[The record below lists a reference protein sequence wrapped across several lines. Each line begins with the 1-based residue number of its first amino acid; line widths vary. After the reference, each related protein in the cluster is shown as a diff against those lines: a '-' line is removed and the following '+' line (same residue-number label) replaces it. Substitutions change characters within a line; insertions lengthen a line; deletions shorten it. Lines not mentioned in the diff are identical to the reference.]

1 MQGLSPR
8 DKLPKP
14 KVVRAVDVVAPST
27 VVKVRQPMVA
37 SQVPSSPYRP
47 PALPRPDLLKPA
59 QTPGKIL
66 VRKVSKDVAPVLSSS
81 QASSGLKS
89 DSSPLVASAVGVLG
103 LSVGSAAI
111 GVAPN
116 MVATPRKQKQ
126 LLDRRAVPIPP
137 ISVPVGLDGSI
148 GGVRSKD
155 GNSGTVVGGDERRPP
170 MPTQN
175 RVDFFNALRKKAGL
189 SSTPNIVDKLD
200 AVTPKKSDIV
210 NGKDVT
216 PSPEESVNLS
226 EDVGENSQVDSFQLE
241 NGESEQNDITA
252 DADMPAPMNKFFI
265 EEKEIQRSRNGL
277 IMEDTADEQLSEE
290 AEATLQQQVASSGAT
305 ADEEEEAAFL
315 RSLGWV
321 ENAEG
326 GEDALTEEEIN
337 AFLEAVKH
345 DVCWS
350 FLLEDI
356 SPMLV
361 LSVIPTCEN
370 MSLFLYISL

>member
-8 DKLPKP
+8 DKLLKP
-14 KVVRAVDVVAPST
+14 KVVRAVDVVAPSS
-27 VVKVRQPMVA
+27 VVKVRQPMVS
-37 SQVPSSPYRP
+37 SQVLSSPYRP
-47 PALPRPDLLKPA
+47 PAPPRPDLLKPA
-59 QTPGKIL
+59 QTAGKIL
-66 VRKVSKDVAPVLSSS
+66 VRKVNKDVATVLSSP
-81 QASSGLKS
+81 QATSGLKT

-103 LSVGSAAI
+103 LSVGNAAI
-111 GVAPN
+111 GGAPN
-116 MVATPRKQKQ
+116 MVAHPRKQKQ

-137 ISVPVGLDGSI
+137 ISVPVGLDGNN
-148 GGVRSKD
+148 GGVRTKD
-155 GNSGTVVGGDERRPP
+155 GNSGTAAGGDERRPP

-189 SSTPNIVDKLD
+189 SSTPNTVDKLD

-210 NGKDVT
+210 NGKDIT
-216 PSPEESVNLS
+216 TSLEESVHLS

-241 NGESEQNDITA
+241 NGESQQNDITA
-252 DADMPAPMNKFFI
+252 DADMPVPMDKFFI
-265 EEKEIQRSRNGL
+265 EEKEMQRSRNGL
-277 IMEDTADEQLSEE
+277 IMEDTADEQQSEGT
-290 AEATLQQQVASSGAT
+290 EATSQQQVTSSGAT

-337 AFLEAVKH
+337 AFLEAVNN
-345 DVCWS
+345 DLCCS
-350 FLLEDI
+350 FLLRDI

-361 LSVIPTCEN
+361 LSVIQTCSN
-370 MSLFLYISL
+370 MSLFLYFSL